1 MLESVSWGQYMW
13 SVFIALFIYYIG
25 VIFIYYNK
33 ELSVLLRK
41 KSVDSSS
48 IITNGNTLKT
58 TTAANPSVAVANGSI
73 YAGKDSVSPK
83 PNAEIIEAK
92 KSFAENGMEWGK
104 DIKKKEEKAEE
115 ASMFLRALEIKRSQ
129 DEFIAFENRELDLV
143 DEGGFSISELNAII
157 EYISKN
163 DLALSNDE
171 ETQIVNICKRIEK
184 TGIMNYI
191 LVDND
196 AFRLKFNEFKRKAH
210 QRNGYEHG
218 FYDEDDSD
226 NLRNQRNVE
235 NNRKQHYHSDD
246 IEKLIN
252 SLTN

>member
-13 SVFIALFIYYIG
+13 SVFISLVIYYIG

-33 ELSVLLRK
+33 ELSALLRK

-48 IITNGNTLKT
+48 IIANGNTLKT
-58 TTAANPSVAVANGSI
+58 TTAANFSVPAANGSI
-73 YAGKDSVSPK
+73 YAGKDFVVPK
-83 PNAEIIEAK
+83 PNAEIIESK
-92 KSFAENGMEWGK
+92 KSFAENGPEWEK
-104 DIKKKEEKAEE
+104 DIKEKEEKAEE
-115 ASMFLRALEIKRSQ
+115 ASIFLKALEIKRSQ
-129 DEFIAFENRELDLV
+129 DEFIAFQNRELDLV
-143 DEGGFSISELNAII
+143 DEGGFSISELNAVI

-163 DLALSNDE
+163 DLALSKDE
-171 ETQIVNICKRIEK
+171 EKQIVNICKRLEK
-184 TGIMNYI
+184 TNIMNYI

-196 AFRLKFNEFKRKAH
+196 AFRLKFNEFKSKAYE
-210 QRNGYEHG
+210 RNRYEHD

-235 NNRKQHYHSDD
+235 NNGKQYYHSDD